1 MKVFLSMLTM
11 AALSGYLINT
21 ASATSSDLQII
32 TVGKLKAAPSVDGS
46 ADDWQDVTGIKIPL
60 TYLNKPEL
68 TKTVTLK
75 AGVFGDEVFF
85 YSEWEDSTED
95 TQHKPH
101 VWDETQQKYVEG
113 PQREDRF
120 ALEFA
125 MVGDYDAN
133 WFSGKEFKADM
144 WNWKAGR
151 TNPIGIAH
159 DKMTI
164 ISKQP
169 MQEAYKTTLP
179 DGSDLYIQRPS
190 DADREPYV
198 AKRYFKKQQD
208 IMPKYLPL
216 EEALPPSSDDV
227 KAKGV
232 WKDGKWHLE
241 QRRKL
246 NTGFADDVRFIADK
260 PVTGAIAVFD
270 HDDNERHF
278 ISTTLRFQF

>member
-1 MKVFLSMLTM
+1 MKRHLLRISTLLLCSSLGIAHADTQTIT
-11 AALSGYLINT
+11 IN
-21 ASATSSDLQII
+21 Q
-32 TVGKLKAAPSVDGS
+32 LKAAPTLDGS
-46 ADDWQDVTGIKIPL
+46 ADDWQEVKSIEIPL
-60 TYLNKPEL
+60 TYLSKPEL

-75 AGVFGDEVFF
+75 AGTFGDEVFF

-101 VWDETQQKYVEG
+101 VWDESQQKYTEG
-113 PQREDRF
+113 KQREDRF

-125 MVGDYDAN
+125 MEGDYDAN
-133 WFSGKEFKADM
+133 WFSGKEFKSDM

-151 TNPIGIAH
+151 TNPMGIAH

-164 ISKQP
+164 ISKRA
-169 MQEAYKTTLP
+169 MQESYKATLP
-179 DGSDLYIQRPS
+179 DGSHLYIQRPS
-190 DADREPYV
+190 DADREPYI

-208 IMPKYLPL
+208 IMPKYLPM
-216 EEALPPSSDDV
+216 EEALPPSTDDV

-246 NTGFADDVRFIADK
+246 DTGFVDDVRFVAGK
-260 PVTGAIAVFD
+260 PLNGAIAVFD

-278 ISTTLRFQF
+278 TSATLRFQF